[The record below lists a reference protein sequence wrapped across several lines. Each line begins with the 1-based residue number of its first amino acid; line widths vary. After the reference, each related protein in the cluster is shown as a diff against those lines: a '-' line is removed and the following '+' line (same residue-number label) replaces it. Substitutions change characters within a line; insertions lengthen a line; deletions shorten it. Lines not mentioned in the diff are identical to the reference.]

1 MRPILLSFGGG
12 INSTALLLE
21 WVEQGKPLDLVI
33 FADTGSEMPETYEFI
48 DKYVIPFCKKHK
60 IHFETVYYTVSN
72 KVAGVKKGHWVEGER
87 VSIYDYYEYQKA
99 VPSMIKRSCTD
110 KFKISPIEK
119 YIKQKWGD
127 KNLPLRLIGIDAG
140 ESHRAKFIVDPKTGK
155 KINVVAVSARS
166 INKKRKFKVNK
177 KIFYKNPLE
186 IFKKNNIDILFEAI
200 GLSDGI
206 SKKVV
211 ETALKSKIHVIT
223 PNKALISKHGNELA
237 KLAEKNKVNL
247 EFEAS
252 VAGGI
257 PILRSIKEGL
267 ATNKISK
274 VYGILNGTSNYILS
288 EMENSN
294 ENFADV
300 LKKAQ
305 ILGYAEPGN
314 PKLDLNGFDAF
325 AKVRILSALAFNSKI
340 SKHKCLM
347 EGIEKIELKD
357 IKIANQLDLRI
368 KLLGISELKN
378 NHLFETVHP
387 CLVSKKSYIGN
398 VNGVM
403 NAVIL
408 QGKPVGESVLQGEGA
423 GPGPT
428 SSSLLSDL
436 LSILRGNIKKPFGV
450 SVSKLK
456 SLKPYNVN
464 NYVNSLYLR
473 FEVKDKPGV
482 LSEIT
487 NRLAKY
493 KISVKRLIQTPD
505 KKNNKATIVI
515 ITHKTTETN
524 IHNCLSIFKK
534 NKNILKTPTLIRLLG

>member
-1 MRPILLSFGGG
+1 MKNIINIAVVGLGQVGIYLL
-12 INSTALLLE
+12 NELNT
-21 WVEQGKPLDLVI
+21 
-33 FADTGSEMPETYEFI
+33 
-48 DKYVIPFCKKHK
+48 KKK
-60 IHFETVYYTVSN
+60 
-72 KVAGVKKGHWVEGER
+72 
-87 VSIYDYYEYQKA
+87 D
-99 VPSMIKRSCTD
+99 
-110 KFKISPIEK
+110 IE
-119 YIKQKWGD
+119 
-127 KNLPLRLIGIDAG
+127 L
-140 ESHRAKFIVDPKTGK
+140 KTGK

-166 INKKRKFKVNK
+166 ISKKRRFKINK
-177 KIFYKNPLE
+177 KIFFKNPLE
-186 IFKKNNIDILFEAI
+186 IFNKSKVDILFEAI
-200 GLSDGI
+200 GMSDGI
-206 SKKVV
+206 SKKIV
-211 ETALKSKIHVIT
+211 ETALRNKIHVIT
-223 PNKALISKHGNELA
+223 PNKALISKHGDYLG
-237 KLAEKNKVNL
+237 KLAEDNGVNL

-257 PILRSIKEGL
+257 PILRAIKEGL

-274 VYGILNGTSNYILS
+274 VYGILNGTTNYILT

-294 ENFADV
+294 QSFPEV

-305 ILGYAEPGN
+305 KLGYAEPGN

-325 AKVRILSALAFNSKI
+325 AKVRILSALAFNNKI

-378 NHLFETVHP
+378 NQLFETVHP

-398 VNGVM
+398 VGGVM
-403 NAVIL
+403 NAVIIE
-408 QGKPVGESVLQGEGA
+408 GKPVGESILQGEGA

-428 SSSLLSDL
+428 SSALLSDL
-436 LSILRGNIKKPFGV
+436 LLILKGNINNPFGV
-450 SVSKLK
+450 SVSNLK
-456 SLKPYNVN
+456 SLKPYNID
-464 NYVNSLYLR
+464 NYTNSLYLR

-482 LSEIT
+482 LSQIT

-493 KISVKRLIQTPD
+493 DISVKRLIQTPD

-515 ITHKTTETN
+515 ITHKTSELN
-524 IHNCLSIFKK
+524 SINCLAIFKN

>member
-1 MRPILLSFGGG
+1 MNKT
-12 INSTALLLE
+12 IN
-21 WVEQGKPLDLVI
+21 I
-33 FADTGSEMPETYEFI
+33 
-48 DKYVIPFCKKHK
+48 
-60 IHFETVYYTVSN
+60 
-72 KVAGVKKGHWVEGER
+72 
-87 VSIYDYYEYQKA
+87 A
-99 VPSMIKRSCTD
+99 VVGLG
-110 KFKISPIEK
+110 
-119 YIKQKWGD
+119 Q
-127 KNLPLRLIGIDAG
+127 IGIYLLNELNTKKKAI
-140 ESHRAKFIVDPKTGK
+140 EHKTGK
-155 KINVVAVSARS
+155 TIKVVAVSARN
-166 INKKRKFKVNK
+166 INKKRKFKIDK
-177 KIFYKNPLE
+177 KIFFKNPLE
-186 IFKKNNIDILFEAI
+186 IFRTKKIDILFEVI

-211 ETALKSKIHVIT
+211 ETALKNKIHVIT
-223 PNKALISKHGNELA
+223 PNKALISKHGNDLA
-237 KLAEKNKVNL
+237 KLAEKNNVNL

-294 ENFADV
+294 QSFSNV
-300 LKKAQ
+300 LRKAQ
-305 ILGYAEPGN
+305 KLGYAEPGN

-340 SKHKCLM
+340 SNHKCLI

-368 KLLGISELKN
+368 KLLGISEIKN
-378 NHLFETVHP
+378 NHLFETVHT

-398 VNGVM
+398 VTGVM

-408 QGKPVGESVLQGEGA
+408 VGKPVGESILHGEGA

-428 SSSLLSDL
+428 SSALLSDL
-436 LSILRGNIKKPFGV
+436 LSILRGNIKKPLGV

-456 SLKPYNVN
+456 TLKSYNFN
-464 NYVNSLYLR
+464 NYTNSLYLR

-482 LSEIT
+482 LSQIT

-493 KISVKRLIQTPD
+493 KISIKRIIQTPD

-515 ITHKTTETN
+515 ITHKTSELN
-524 IHNCLSIFKK
+524 CNNCLSVFKN
-534 NKNILKTPTLIRLLG
+534 NKNVLKTPTLIRLLG